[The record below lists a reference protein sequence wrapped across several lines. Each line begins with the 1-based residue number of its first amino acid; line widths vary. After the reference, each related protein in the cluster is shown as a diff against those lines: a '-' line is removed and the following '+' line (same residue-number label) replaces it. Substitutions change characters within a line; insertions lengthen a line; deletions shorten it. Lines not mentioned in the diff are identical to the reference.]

1 MRTVSGLLRGGAPR
15 LYAVR
20 ASAAAHHAV
29 HLARG
34 GSRRT
39 VCGRWIPNGASRHRV
54 TLEGWRSGASVCFAC
69 ADALRREEG
78 L

>member
-1 MRTVSGLLRGGAPR
+1 LSALLRGHMPR

-20 ASAAAHHAV
+20 VSAAAQYAV

-39 VCGRWIPNGASRHRV
+39 VCGRRIPPGASRHRV
-54 TLEGWRSGASVCFAC
+54 TLETWQDSASICFAC
-69 ADALRREEG
+69 ADAMGRGEG
-78 L
+78 LCR